1 MELKPLARRVKTLLQ
16 IATGSEPL
24 IRADVRI
31 SKERFGSTYGGWEI
45 STEAISEGS
54 IVYSIGVGQDVSFD
68 LALIERFGL
77 AIFAFD
83 PTPKSLHWVEQQS
96 LPDLFKIHSYGIAD
110 FDGTVSFNPPENPDH
125 VSHTLLERP
134 ETAAESITVPVKKLS
149 TIMQELGHSH
159 IDILKMDIEG
169 AEYAVIQDI
178 CSSDIRPKQILVEFH
193 HRFETVSVD
202 KTLEAIAVLRNNAY
216 KLFSVSSTNEE
227 FSFIH
232 QSALTNV

>member
-16 IATGSEPL
+16 IATGAEPL
-24 IRADVRI
+24 IRPDIRV

-45 STEAISEGS
+45 VTKDLTKNT
-54 IVYSIGVGQDVSFD
+54 IVYSFGVGHDVSFD

-77 AIFAFD
+77 SVFAFD
-83 PTPKSLHWVEQQS
+83 PTPKSLQWIEQQS
-96 LPDLFKIHSYGIAD
+96 LPERFNIFPYGIAD

-134 ETAAESITVPVKKLS
+134 ETSADSISVPVKKLS
-149 TIMQELGHSH
+149 TIMQDLGHAQ

-178 CSSDIRPKQILVEFH
+178 CSSDIRPKQVLVEFH
-193 HRFETVSVD
+193 HRFDTVPAD
-202 KTLEAIAVLRNNAY
+202 KTLEAIETLRKKGY
-216 KLFSVSSTNEE
+216 KLFAVSPTNEE

-232 QSALTNV
+232 QSESSNV